1 MRAVVVHEFGG
12 IENASLGDM
21 PKPAPKAGE
30 VLLETRAVSVNFVD
44 LVMMSGSYQFKPPL
58 PFIPG
63 KLPVGVVA
71 AVGDGVTK
79 FKPGDHALLMA
90 ESAGF
95 AEFAVAA
102 RERPVAQRRPDRWTG
117 DGATGRKRPVQRD
130 SANVGWDDQGR
141 HERSR
146 LA

>member
-1 MRAVVVHEFGG
+1 MRAVVVREFGG
-12 IENASLGDM
+12 IENASLGEM

-30 VLLETRAVSVNFVD
+30 VLLEIRAVSVNFVD

-95 AEFAVAA
+95 AEFAVDAGGPVHQAA
-102 RERPVAQRRPDRWTG
+102 GHRCRSRRPPRWRWST
-117 DGATGRKRPVQRD
+117 TPPI
-130 SANVGWDDQGR
+130 
-141 HERSR
+141 SR
-146 LA
+146 

>member
-1 MRAVVVHEFGG
+1 MRAVVVREFGG

-21 PKPAPKAGE
+21 PKPTPKAGE

-71 AVGDGVTK
+71 AVGEGPQK
-79 FKPGDHALLMA
+79 CKPGGRAPVQ
-90 ESAGF
+90 AG
-95 AEFAVAA
+95 VA
-102 RERPVAQRRPDRWTG
+102 RVAGGG
-117 DGATGRKRPVQRD
+117 DGARG
-130 SANVGWDDQGR
+130 
-141 HERSR
+141 
-146 LA
+146 